1 MKPKH
6 IEQQQAK
13 DMYLHTTLS
22 RNDILQVL
30 NIDRKTLYNW
40 IKDGDWIRLKY
51 ISAYSPTALVE
62 QYYKQLH
69 EMNKFIASRQVRPF
83 ANKEEAEIIKKLT
96 TTIRNINSKRQ
107 PVGDTIKSFMELST
121 NVNRRD
127 EDTAKKLVMF
137 MDEYIK
143 ERVKDTKFDEDFL
156 LQREEAQFD
165 VSYAQMLAEEDAE
178 EIKRAEEQAE
188 KEQLITMQSSPST
201 SETQAP
207 GVTPSP
213 ANGEIVMP
221 DQSTLKPFPNEHL
234 NHPKQ
239 HHASPHFHKKH
250 PHPNYPHKKRAA

>member
-1 MKPKH
+1 MKH
-6 IEQQQAK
+6 LEQQQAK

-22 RNDILQVL
+22 RNDIMQVL

-62 QYYKQLH
+62 HYYKQLH

-83 ANKEEAEIIKKLT
+83 ANKEEADIIKKLT

-107 PVGDTIKSFMELST
+107 PVSETIKSFMELST

-127 EDTAKKLVMF
+127 EATAKKLVIF

-143 ERVKDTKFDEDFL
+143 ERVKDTKFDDDFL

-165 VSYAQMLAEEDAE
+165 NYYAQMLAEEDAE
-178 EIKRAEEQAE
+178 EIKAAGLRTQ
-188 KEQLITMQSSPST
+188 KEQEQMIVASEITSQNI
-201 SETQAP
+201 
-207 GVTPSP
+207 TPSP
-213 ANGEIVMP
+213 TPGEIQP
-221 DQSTLKPFPNEHL
+221 
-234 NHPKQ
+234 NHPNTSKPAPTM
-239 HHASPHFHKKH
+239 HHNTINPQPKIPHFHKKH
-250 PHPNYPHKKRAA
+250 NNPHHNKKRAA